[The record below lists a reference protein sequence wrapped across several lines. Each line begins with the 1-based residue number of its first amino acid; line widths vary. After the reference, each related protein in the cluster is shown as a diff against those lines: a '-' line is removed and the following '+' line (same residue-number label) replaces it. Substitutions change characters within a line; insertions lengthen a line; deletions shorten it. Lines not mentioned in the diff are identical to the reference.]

1 MIHPIYQLVEYALN
15 TGLIEPEDRI
25 YAVNSLMEV
34 MQLDEIPAVDEADI
48 EEEVPPVHEILD
60 ALIEIA
66 AEKGLVDAESIVA
79 RDLFDTKLMGRLTP
93 PPSVIIS
100 TFDYLYGESP
110 EEATNWYYDFS
121 QATNYIR
128 RDRIAKDMK
137 WYAPTEFGDLHI
149 TINLSKPEKDP

>member
-15 TGLIEPEDRI
+15 TGIIEPEDRL

-34 MQLDEIPAVDEADI
+34 MQLDEIPTVDEAEID
-48 EEEVPPVHEILD
+48 EPVPPVHEILD
-60 ALIEIA
+60 ALIDIA

-79 RDLFDTKLMGRLTP
+79 RDLFDTKLLGRLTP
-93 PPSVIIS
+93 PPSVIID

-110 EEATNWYYDFS
+110 EVATNWYYDFS

-128 RDRIAKDMK
+128 RDRIARDYELIRLRRCLPWRK
-137 WYAPTEFGDLHI
+137 
-149 TINLSKPEKDP
+149 